1 MNPRNLR
8 HRLEKAAKLLVIVQ
22 KHTPGVNC
30 VIDEEKGSN
39 GHLILDFA
47 GTGMSRSK
55 MNALGQDLESR
66 DYSFTEKKSPWLG
79 QTTFTGRAEDKTT
92 IVLTVPINI
101 DRLAIDD
108 QAPEKEFSF
117 SNS

>member
-8 HRLEKAAKLLVIVQ
+8 HRMEKASKLLVVVQ

-30 VIDEEKGSN
+30 VMDEEKGDN

-47 GTGMSRSK
+47 DSGMSRSK
-55 MNALGQDLESR
+55 MNALGEDLESR
-66 DYSFTEKKSPWLG
+66 DYTFTEKKSPWLG
-79 QTTFTGRAEDKTT
+79 QVTYTGRADDKPTV
-92 IVLTVPINI
+92 VLTIPINI

-108 QAPEKEFSF
+108 QAPEKAFRFSDA
-117 SNS
+117 